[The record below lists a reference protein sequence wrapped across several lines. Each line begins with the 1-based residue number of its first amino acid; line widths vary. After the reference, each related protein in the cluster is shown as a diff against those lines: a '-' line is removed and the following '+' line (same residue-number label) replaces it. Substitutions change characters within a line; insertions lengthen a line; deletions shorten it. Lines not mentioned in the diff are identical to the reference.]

1 MHENIR
7 DKIKKKKPEYCIGL
21 KKKLGYEIG
30 TAETSVCSEKWWF
43 YSQSSDQQWWN
54 NASKVMEWNVF

>member
-7 DKIKKKKPEYCIGL
+7 DKIKKEKSEYYIGL

-30 TAETSVCSEKWWF
+30 TAEARVCSEKWWF
-43 YSQSSDQQWWN
+43 YSQSSAQQWWN
-54 NASKVMEWNVF
+54 NASKVMEWMG